1 MKNSELVIAAPC
13 NADWSTMTLA
23 DRGRFC
29 GACKKVV
36 RELTQ
41 LTEREARALLAAPEA
56 EGLCVRY
63 VHDHT
68 GEIVFKR
75 EMVPVSALTR
85 MKRAAAVLA
94 AASLPL
100 GLTGCM
106 GAAMPPPV
114 MGAAAP
120 EPPANTVALMGEPPA
135 PPPETHAAARSGKV
149 TKVGAQQWAI
159 VPDDEPSTR
168 ICLDGPLAAS
178 APKTEGNEVV
188 FAGTPKATPPNAR
201 LACQPFTLTKLDP
214 R

>member
-1 MKNSELVIAAPC
+1 MKNSDLPIAEPC
-13 NADWSTMTLA
+13 SADWSTMTLA

-36 RELTQ
+36 HELTR
-41 LTEREARALLAAPEA
+41 LTERQARALLASPPT

-68 GEIVFKR
+68 GEIVFR
-75 EMVPVSALTR
+75 PEVPVSALTR

-106 GAAMPPPV
+106 GAATPPAV
-114 MGAAAP
+114 MGA
-120 EPPANTVALMGEPPA
+120 PPPMPPDTVAFMGA
-135 PPPETHAAARSGKV
+135 PPPPLPETHVAARSGKV
-149 TKVGAQQWAI
+149 TQVAKELWAI
-159 VPDDEPSTR
+159 VPDDEPTMR
-168 ICLDGPLAAS
+168 ICLDGPLATS
-178 APKTEGNEVV
+178 ALKSEGKEVV
-188 FAGTPKATPPNAR
+188 FTGTPDPGISDAR
-201 LACQPFTLTKLDP
+201 RACEPFYFTTLEA